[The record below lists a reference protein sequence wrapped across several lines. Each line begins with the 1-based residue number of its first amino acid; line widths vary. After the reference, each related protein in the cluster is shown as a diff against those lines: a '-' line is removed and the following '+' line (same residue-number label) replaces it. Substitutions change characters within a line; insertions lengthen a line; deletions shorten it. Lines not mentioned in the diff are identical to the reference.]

1 MFHIIELGLLTE
13 PVTIFLI
20 IMSYD
25 RFSMIKLWQALA
37 CKLKGEGYK
46 GLIAVDRWGM
56 VVLGRRL
63 SETVFIQLEYC
74 IKF

>member
-37 CKLKGEGYK
+37 CKLKGEGCK

-74 IKF
+74 INF